1 MLRSLAKSILP
12 AYALNAARQFRD
24 DRALTAA
31 LLPIRD
37 GDYSYAAVAAL
48 RRAWGNGGFSPD
60 VCYLEECAA
69 RLAKCRGTVLE
80 CGTGAS
86 TLLAGVFAERNQF
99 DLICFEQ
106 SPEWSNKVRRSLY
119 RERLRRVTVLD
130 VPLTQRD
137 DYVWY
142 AVEGTRTPHEYE
154 LVICDG
160 PYVDRSL
167 GEPVYSSW
175 RYGLIPYLRQ
185 RKCGTLLLDDL
196 DDPRAKAVIDRWARE
211 FGTQIE
217 RVKTPD
223 GDIGTIGPSWQL

>member
-12 AYALNAARQFRD
+12 TYALNAVRQFRD

-37 GDYSYAAVAAL
+37 GDFSYAAFTAL
-48 RRAWGNGGFSPD
+48 KRAWGNEGFSPD
-60 VCYLEECAA
+60 VGYLKECAA
-69 RLAKCRGTVLE
+69 QLAKCRGAVLE

-99 DLICFEQ
+99 DVICFEQ
-106 SPEWSNKVRRSLY
+106 SAEWGDKVRRSIH
-119 RERLRRVTVLD
+119 RERLRRVAVLD

-137 DYVWY
+137 DHVWY
-142 AVEGTRTPHEYE
+142 AVEQTITPSEFE

-160 PYVDRSL
+160 PYVDKSL

-175 RYGLIPYLRQ
+175 RYGLMPYLRH
-185 RKCGTLLLDDL
+185 RTCGTVLLDDL
-196 DDPRAKAVIDRWARE
+196 DDPRSEAVIDRWARE
-211 FGTQIE
+211 FGTRME
-217 RVKTPD
+217 RIKTPD
-223 GDIGTIGPSWQL
+223 GDIGAIGPAWRP